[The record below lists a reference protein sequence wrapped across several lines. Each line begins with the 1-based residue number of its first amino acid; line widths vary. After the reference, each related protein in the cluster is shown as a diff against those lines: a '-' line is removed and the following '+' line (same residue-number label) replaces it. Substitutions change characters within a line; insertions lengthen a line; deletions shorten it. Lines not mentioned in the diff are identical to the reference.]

1 MHVRNCVCIY
11 ACKHAQ
17 THANTSACTYIII
30 CTHVRTHA
38 RSYMCTQFV
47 QNERSNDAYAYIHV
61 YKINKSNAMP
71 KPYLTVRT
79 YIRKFCPEVI
89 VDGGAENGTETNT
102 ERKITVTR

>member
-1 MHVRNCVCIY
+1 
-11 ACKHAQ
+11 
-17 THANTSACTYIII
+17 
-30 CTHVRTHA
+30 
-38 RSYMCTQFV
+38 MCTQFV

-61 YKINKSNAMP
+61 HVYKINTSNAVS